1 MRALLD
7 DVKVENIGFYLDEG
21 KRLCGAQTLRIA
33 NLDKFLVAAN
43 KVIARQ
49 LEAKLPEMRE
59 ERAAAVKSSFSRE
72 SIDLL
77 EKALEADYDFIVHE
91 GNLLCVQFPVAKAD
105 YERIEEE
112 AREARENLPEGFRL
126 DFRKGVATLEMGRL
140 ADEKVVLRKK
150 CFTGYRPNALKYLR
164 AKHPKLLIKPE
175 SVEAALGAFLWPVG
189 D

>member
-1 MRALLD
+1 
-7 DVKVENIGFYLDEG
+7 
-21 KRLCGAQTLRIA
+21 
-33 NLDKFLVAAN
+33 
-43 KVIARQ
+43 
-49 LEAKLPEMRE
+49 
-59 ERAAAVKSSFSRE
+59 
-72 SIDLL
+72 
-77 EKALEADYDFIVHE
+77 IVHE

-112 AREARENLPEGFRL
+112 ARENLPEGFRL
-126 DFRKGVATLEMGRL
+126 NFRKGVATLELGRL

-164 AKHPKLLIKPE
+164 AKHPKLLIKPG